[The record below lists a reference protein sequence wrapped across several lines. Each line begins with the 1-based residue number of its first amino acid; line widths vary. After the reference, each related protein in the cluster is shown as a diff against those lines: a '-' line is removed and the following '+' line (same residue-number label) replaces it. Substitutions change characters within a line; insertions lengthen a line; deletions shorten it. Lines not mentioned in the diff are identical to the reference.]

1 MSLSSWLC
9 RRERQRAQPER
20 LALVTS
26 WVGVVLHLPGVVY
39 SGVGWGRKMLFGDTR
54 NVVSPYTTT
63 KRRLRGP
70 GKSSLPMFG
79 AQGIV
84 ISFKDRTKRKGDA
97 GKQHVGWRWA
107 CPYPTPAPCS
117 AEWTWWG
124 RQGSVA
130 QAREWK

>member
-1 MSLSSWLC
+1 MALSQGEAESPA
-9 RRERQRAQPER
+9 REAGIGDFLGGRGFTPARCGLQRGGA
-20 LALVTS
+20 
-26 WVGVVLHLPGVVY
+26 
-39 SGVGWGRKMLFGDTR
+39 GRKMLFGDTR
-54 NVVSPYTTT
+54 NVVSLYTTT